1 MDRQVELTFPGVPEM
16 GRDFLHQDFELQAG
30 DLVEVTLDAPANVM
44 LLDPANFSN
53 YEDGLSYRYH
63 GGYVVESPAR
73 LVTPRSGTWHVVVNL
88 GGYPGSVQ
96 AVVRIFRDQGV
107 ASIA

>member
-1 MDRQVELTFPGVPEM
+1 M
-16 GRDFLHQDFELQAG
+16 DFLHQQFDLQAG
-30 DLVEVTLDAPANVM
+30 DIVEVTLNAPANVM

-53 YEDGLSYRYH
+53 YRDGLSYRYH
-63 GGYVVESPAR
+63 GGHTEESPVR
-73 LVTPRSGTWHVVVNL
+73 LLTPRSGTWHVVVNL

-96 AVVRIFRDQGV
+96 AVVRVFRDQGV